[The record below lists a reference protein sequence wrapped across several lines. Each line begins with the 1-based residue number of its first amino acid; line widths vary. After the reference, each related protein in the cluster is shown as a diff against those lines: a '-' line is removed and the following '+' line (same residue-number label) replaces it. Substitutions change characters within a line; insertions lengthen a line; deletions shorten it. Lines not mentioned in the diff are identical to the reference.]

1 MSEYYILNGSEQQG
15 PYTIDQLRGRVTPQT
30 YVWREGLPDWIRA
43 GDLPELSGLL
53 VPEGSL
59 SAPPPTQGQ
68 TVATKPKDYLVESI
82 LVTLFCCMVF
92 GILGIVYSV
101 QANSAFSSGNITAAN
116 EFSAKAKQWVTYG
129 FWCGIAVVGVYAILA
144 LMGALSSISL
154 SSISEF

>member
-1 MSEYYILNGSEQQG
+1 MSEYYILIGTEQQG
-15 PYTIDQLRGRVTPQT
+15 PLSTEDLRGQVTPQT

-53 VPEGSL
+53 VPEG
-59 SAPPPTQGQ
+59 AVPPPTQGQ
-68 TVATKPKDYLVESI
+68 TVGTKPKDYLVESI

-129 FWCGIAVVGVYAILA
+129 FWCGIAVVAIYALLA

-154 SSISEF
+154 TSISEF

>member
-30 YVWREGLPDWIRA
+30 YVWREGLADWVQAIN
-43 GDLPELSGLL
+43 LPELSAVFL
-53 VPEGSL
+53 PEGSV
-59 SAPPPTQGQ
+59 SPSG
-68 TVATKPKDYLVESI
+68 VVKPKDYLVESI

-129 FWCGIAVVGVYAILA
+129 FWCGIAVVGIYAILA

-154 SSISEF
+154 TSISEF

>member
-30 YVWREGLPDWIRA
+30 YVWREGLADWVQAIN
-43 GDLPELSGLL
+43 LPELSAVLL
-53 VPEGSL
+53 PEGSV
-59 SAPPPTQGQ
+59 SPSG
-68 TVATKPKDYLVESI
+68 VVKPKDYLVESI
-82 LVTLFCCMVF
+82 LVTLFCCMIF

>member
-30 YVWREGLPDWIRA
+30 YVWREGLADWVQAIN
-43 GDLPELSGLL
+43 LPELSAVLL
-53 VPEGSL
+53 PEGSV
-59 SAPPPTQGQ
+59 SSSG
-68 TVATKPKDYLVESI
+68 VVKPKDYLVESI
-82 LVTLFCCMVF
+82 LVTLFCCMIF

-129 FWCGIAVVGVYAILA
+129 FWCGIAVVGIYAILA

-154 SSISEF
+154 TAITES

>member
-15 PYTIDQLRGRVTPQT
+15 PFTIDQLRGRVTPQT
-30 YVWREGLPDWIRA
+30 YVWREGLADWVQAIN
-43 GDLPELSGLL
+43 LPELSAVLL
-53 VPEGSL
+53 PEGSV
-59 SAPPPTQGQ
+59 SPSG
-68 TVATKPKDYLVESI
+68 VVKPKDYLVESI
-82 LVTLFCCMVF
+82 LVTLFCCMIF

-129 FWCGIAVVGVYAILA
+129 FWCGIAVVGIYAILA

-154 SSISEF
+154 TSISEF

>member
-1 MSEYYILNGSEQQG
+1 MSEYYILIGTEQQG
-15 PYTIDQLRGRVTPQT
+15 PLSTEDLRGRVTPQT

-53 VPEGSL
+53 IPEG
-59 SAPPPTQGQ
+59 AVPPPTQGQ
-68 TVATKPKDYLVESI
+68 TVGTKPKDYLVESI

-129 FWCGIAVVGVYAILA
+129 FWCGIAVVGIYAILA

-154 SSISEF
+154 TAITES

>member
-15 PYTIDQLRGRVTPQT
+15 PYTIDQLRGRVTAQT
-30 YVWREGLPDWIRA
+30 YVWREGLADWVQAIN
-43 GDLPELSGLL
+43 LPELSVVLL
-53 VPEGSL
+53 PEGSV
-59 SAPPPTQGQ
+59 SPSG
-68 TVATKPKDYLVESI
+68 VVKPKDYLVESI

-129 FWCGIAVVGVYAILA
+129 FWCGIAVVGIYAILA

-154 SSISEF
+154 TSISEF

>member
-30 YVWREGLPDWIRA
+30 YVWREGLADWVQAIN
-43 GDLPELSGLL
+43 LPELSAILL
-53 VPEGSL
+53 PEGSV
-59 SAPPPTQGQ
+59 SPSG
-68 TVATKPKDYLVESI
+68 VVKPKDYLVESI

-129 FWCGIAVVGVYAILA
+129 FWCGIAVVGIYAILA

-154 SSISEF
+154 TSISEF

>member
-30 YVWREGLPDWIRA
+30 YVWREGLPDWIQA

-53 VPEGSL
+53 VPEG
-59 SAPPPTQGQ
+59 AVPPPAQGQ
-68 TVATKPKDYLVESI
+68 ITGTKPKDYLVESI

-129 FWCGIAVVGVYAILA
+129 FWCGIAVVGIYAILA

>member
-15 PYTIDQLRGRVTPQT
+15 PSTIDQLRGRVTAQT
-30 YVWREGLPDWIRA
+30 YVWREGLADWVQAIN
-43 GDLPELSGLL
+43 LPELSVVLL
-53 VPEGSL
+53 PEGSV
-59 SAPPPTQGQ
+59 SPSG
-68 TVATKPKDYLVESI
+68 VVKPKDYLVESI

-129 FWCGIAVVGVYAILA
+129 FWCGIAVVGTYAILA

-154 SSISEF
+154 TSISEF

>member
-30 YVWREGLPDWIRA
+30 YVWREGLADWVQAIN
-43 GDLPELSGLL
+43 LPEISAVLL
-53 VPEGSL
+53 PEGSV
-59 SAPPPTQGQ
+59 SPSG
-68 TVATKPKDYLVESI
+68 VVKPKDYLVESI

-116 EFSAKAKQWVTYG
+116 DFSSKAKQWVTYG
-129 FWCGIAVVGVYAILA
+129 FWCGIAIVGIYAILA

-154 SSISEF
+154 TSISEF

>member
-30 YVWREGLPDWIRA
+30 YVWREGLADWVQAIN
-43 GDLPELSGLL
+43 LPELSAVLL
-53 VPEGSL
+53 PEGSV
-59 SAPPPTQGQ
+59 SPSG
-68 TVATKPKDYLVESI
+68 VVKPKDYLVESI

-129 FWCGIAVVGVYAILA
+129 FWCGIAVVGIYAILA

-154 SSISEF
+154 TSISEF

>member
-1 MSEYYILNGSEQQG
+1 MSEYYILIGTEQQG
-15 PYTIDQLRGRVTPQT
+15 PLSTEDLRGRVTPQT

-53 VPEGSL
+53 IPEG
-59 SAPPPTQGQ
+59 AVPPPTQGQ
-68 TVATKPKDYLVESI
+68 TVGTKPKDYLVESI

>member
-1 MSEYYILNGSEQQG
+1 MSEYYILIGTEQQG
-15 PYTIDQLRGRVTPQT
+15 PLSTEDLRGRVTPQT

-53 VPEGSL
+53 VPEG
-59 SAPPPTQGQ
+59 AVPPPTQGQ
-68 TVATKPKDYLVESI
+68 TVGTKPKDYLVESI

-129 FWCGIAVVGVYAILA
+129 FWCGIAVVVIYAILA

-154 SSISEF
+154 TSISEF

>member
-30 YVWREGLPDWIRA
+30 YVWREGLADWVQAIN
-43 GDLPELSGLL
+43 LPELSAVLL
-53 VPEGSL
+53 PEGSV
-59 SAPPPTQGQ
+59 SPSG
-68 TVATKPKDYLVESI
+68 VVKPKDYLVESI
-82 LVTLFCCMVF
+82 LVTLFCCMIF

-101 QANSAFSSGNITAAN
+101 QANSAFSSGNISAAN

-129 FWCGIAVVGVYAILA
+129 FWCGIAVVGIYAILA

-154 SSISEF
+154 TSISEF

>member
-30 YVWREGLPDWIRA
+30 YVWREGLVDWVQAIN
-43 GDLPELSGLL
+43 LPELSAVLL
-53 VPEGSL
+53 PEGSA
-59 SAPPPTQGQ
+59 SPSG
-68 TVATKPKDYLVESI
+68 VVKPKDYLVESI

-129 FWCGIAVVGVYAILA
+129 FWCGIAVVGIYAILA

-154 SSISEF
+154 TSISEF

>member
-53 VPEGSL
+53 VPAGTV
-59 SAPPPTQGQ
+59 PPPTQGQ
-68 TVATKPKDYLVESI
+68 TVGTKPKDYLVESI

>member
-30 YVWREGLPDWIRA
+30 LVWREGLPDWIRA

-53 VPEGSL
+53 APEGTV
-59 SAPPPTQGQ
+59 PTPAQGQ
-68 TVATKPKDYLVESI
+68 ITGTKPKDYLVESI
-82 LVTLFCCMVF
+82 LVTIFCCMVF

-129 FWCGIAVVGVYAILA
+129 FWCGIAVVGIYAILA

-154 SSISEF
+154 TSISEF

>member
-1 MSEYYILNGSEQQG
+1 MSEYYILIGTEQQG
-15 PYTIDQLRGRVTPQT
+15 PLSTEDLRGRVTPQT

-53 VPEGSL
+53 VPEG
-59 SAPPPTQGQ
+59 AVPPPTQGQ
-68 TVATKPKDYLVESI
+68 TVGTKPKDYLVESI

-129 FWCGIAVVGVYAILA
+129 FWCGIAVVAIYALLA

-154 SSISEF
+154 TAITES

>member
-30 YVWREGLPDWIRA
+30 YVWREGLADWVQAIN
-43 GDLPELSGLL
+43 LPEISAVLL
-53 VPEGSL
+53 PEGSV
-59 SAPPPTQGQ
+59 SPSG
-68 TVATKPKDYLVESI
+68 VVKPKDYLVESI

-116 EFSAKAKQWVTYG
+116 DFSAKAKQWVTYG
-129 FWCGIAVVGVYAILA
+129 FWCGIAIVGIYAILA

-154 SSISEF
+154 TSISEF

>member
-1 MSEYYILNGSEQQG
+1 MSEYYILIGTEQQG
-15 PYTIDQLRGRVTPQT
+15 PLSTEDLRGRVTPQT

-53 VPEGSL
+53 VPEG
-59 SAPPPTQGQ
+59 AVPPPTQGQ
-68 TVATKPKDYLVESI
+68 TVGTKPKDYLVESI

-154 SSISEF
+154 TSISEF

>member
-1 MSEYYILNGSEQQG
+1 MSEYYILIGTEQQG
-15 PYTIDQLRGRVTPQT
+15 PLSTEDLRGRVTPQT

-53 VPEGSL
+53 VPEG
-59 SAPPPTQGQ
+59 AVPPPTQGQ
-68 TVATKPKDYLVESI
+68 TVGTKPKDYLVESI

-129 FWCGIAVVGVYAILA
+129 FWCGIAVVAIYALLA

-154 SSISEF
+154 TSISEF

>member
-30 YVWREGLPDWIRA
+30 YVWREGLADWVQAIN
-43 GDLPELSGLL
+43 LPELSAVLL
-53 VPEGSL
+53 PEGSV
-59 SAPPPTQGQ
+59 SPSG
-68 TVATKPKDYLVESI
+68 VVKPKDYLVESI

-116 EFSAKAKQWVTYG
+116 EFSAKAKKWVTYG
-129 FWCGIAVVGVYAILA
+129 FWCGIAVVGIYAILA

-154 SSISEF
+154 TSISEF

>member
-30 YVWREGLPDWIRA
+30 YVWREGLADWVQAIN
-43 GDLPELSGLL
+43 LPELSAVLL
-53 VPEGSL
+53 PEGSV
-59 SAPPPTQGQ
+59 SPSG
-68 TVATKPKDYLVESI
+68 VVKPKDYLVESI

-116 EFSAKAKQWVTYG
+116 DFSAKAKQWVTYG
-129 FWCGIAVVGVYAILA
+129 FWCGIAIVGIYAILA

-154 SSISEF
+154 TSISEF

>member
-15 PYTIDQLRGRVTPQT
+15 PYTIDQLRGRVTAQT
-30 YVWREGLPDWIRA
+30 YVWREGLADWVQAIN
-43 GDLPELSGLL
+43 LPELSVVLL
-53 VPEGSL
+53 PEGSV
-59 SAPPPTQGQ
+59 SPSG
-68 TVATKPKDYLVESI
+68 VVKPKDYLVESI

>member
-15 PYTIDQLRGRVTPQT
+15 PLPIEQLRGRVTPQT
-30 YVWREGLPDWIRA
+30 LVWREGLPDWIRA

-53 VPEGSL
+53 VPAGTV
-59 SAPPPTQGQ
+59 PPPTQGQ
-68 TVATKPKDYLVESI
+68 TVGTKPKDYLVESI

-101 QANSAFSSGNITAAN
+101 QANSAFSSGNIAAAN

-129 FWCGIAVVGVYAILA
+129 FWCGIAVAGIYLFFVMIGVVSGL
-144 LMGALSSISL
+144 SL
-154 SSISEF
+154 S

>member
-15 PYTIDQLRGRVTPQT
+15 PYTIDQLRGRVAPQT
-30 YVWREGLPDWIRA
+30 YVWREGLPDWIQA
-43 GDLPELSGLL
+43 INLPELSAVLL
-53 VPEGSL
+53 PEGSV
-59 SAPPPTQGQ
+59 SPSG
-68 TVATKPKDYLVESI
+68 VVKPKDYLVESI

-129 FWCGIAVVGVYAILA
+129 FWCGIAVVGIYAILA

-154 SSISEF
+154 TSISEF

>member
-30 YVWREGLPDWIRA
+30 YVWREGLADWVQAIN
-43 GDLPELSGLL
+43 LPELSGLL
-53 VPEGSL
+53 VPEG
-59 SAPPPTQGQ
+59 AIPPPTEGQ
-68 TVATKPKDYLVESI
+68 TITTKPKDYLVESI
-82 LVTLFCCMVF
+82 IVTLVCCLVF

-129 FWCGIAVVGVYAILA
+129 FWCGIAEAGIGLLLFIIVVASG
-144 LMGALSSISL
+144 MSL
-154 SSISEF
+154 S

>member
-1 MSEYYILNGSEQQG
+1 MSEYYILIGTEQQG
-15 PYTIDQLRGRVTPQT
+15 PLSTEDLRGRVTPQT

-53 VPEGSL
+53 VPEGTV
-59 SAPPPTQGQ
+59 PPPTQGQ
-68 TVATKPKDYLVESI
+68 TVGTKPKDYLVESI

-129 FWCGIAVVGVYAILA
+129 FWCGIAVVVIYAILA

-154 SSISEF
+154 TSISEF

>member
-1 MSEYYILNGSEQQG
+1 MSEYYILIGTEQQG
-15 PYTIDQLRGRVTPQT
+15 PLSTEDLRGRVTPQT

-53 VPEGSL
+53 VPEG
-59 SAPPPTQGQ
+59 AVPPPTQGQ
-68 TVATKPKDYLVESI
+68 TVGTKPKDYLVESI

-129 FWCGIAVVGVYAILA
+129 FWCGIAVVGIYAILA

-154 SSISEF
+154 TAITEY

>member
-1 MSEYYILNGSEQQG
+1 MSEYYILIGTEQQG
-15 PYTIDQLRGRVTPQT
+15 PLSTEDLRGRVTPQT

-53 VPEGSL
+53 VPEG
-59 SAPPPTQGQ
+59 AVPPPTQGQ
-68 TVATKPKDYLVESI
+68 TVGTKPKDYLVESI

-129 FWCGIAVVGVYAILA
+129 FWCGIAVVAIYALLA

>member
-15 PYTIDQLRGRVTPQT
+15 PYTIDQLKGRVTPQT
-30 YVWREGLPDWIRA
+30 YVWREGLADWIQA
-43 GDLPELSGLL
+43 INLPELSGLL

-59 SAPPPTQGQ
+59 PPPTQGQ
-68 TVATKPKDYLVESI
+68 TAATKPKDYLVESI

-101 QANSAFSSGNITAAN
+101 QANSAFSSGNIAAAN

-129 FWCGIAVVGVYAILA
+129 FWSGIAVAGIYAILA
-144 LMGALSSISL
+144 LMGSL
-154 SSISEF
+154 SSLTMSALNLS

>member
-30 YVWREGLPDWIRA
+30 YVWREGLADWVQAIN
-43 GDLPELSGLL
+43 LPELSAVLL
-53 VPEGSL
+53 PEGSV
-59 SAPPPTQGQ
+59 SPSG
-68 TVATKPKDYLVESI
+68 VVKPKDYLVESI

-101 QANSAFSSGNITAAN
+101 QANSAFSSGNIAAAN

-154 SSISEF
+154 TSISEF

>member
-15 PYTIDQLRGRVTPQT
+15 PYTIDQLRGRVTAQT
-30 YVWREGLPDWIRA
+30 YVWREGLADWVQAIN
-43 GDLPELSGLL
+43 LPELSVVLL
-53 VPEGSL
+53 PEGSV
-59 SAPPPTQGQ
+59 SPSG
-68 TVATKPKDYLVESI
+68 VVKPKDYLVESI

-129 FWCGIAVVGVYAILA
+129 FWCGIAVVGIYAILA

-154 SSISEF
+154 TAITES

>member
-30 YVWREGLPDWIRA
+30 YVWREGLADWVQAIN
-43 GDLPELSGLL
+43 LPELSAVLL
-53 VPEGSL
+53 PEGSV
-59 SAPPPTQGQ
+59 SSSG
-68 TVATKPKDYLVESI
+68 VVKPKDYLVESI

-129 FWCGIAVVGVYAILA
+129 FWCGIAVVGIYAILA

-154 SSISEF
+154 TSISEF

>member
-1 MSEYYILNGSEQQG
+1 MSEYYILIGTEQQG
-15 PYTIDQLRGRVTPQT
+15 PLSTEDLRGRVTPQT

-53 VPEGSL
+53 VPEG
-59 SAPPPTQGQ
+59 AVPPPTQGQ
-68 TVATKPKDYLVESI
+68 TVGTKPKDYLVESI

-129 FWCGIAVVGVYAILA
+129 FWCGIAVVGIYAILA

-154 SSISEF
+154 TSISEF